1 MGKAL
6 NSAVF
11 PNMQGGPLEHTIAA
25 KAVAFKEAA
34 TDEFIEYQKQV
45 VANAKALAET
55 LQQGGLRLV
64 SGGTDNHMTLVD
76 VTPIKISGKQAEEA
90 LSKANI
96 VINRNAIPFD
106 TKPPRQASGIR
117 LGTPAIT
124 SRGMKVREAT
134 TVGRLIL
141 KVLTN
146 IGDPSV
152 EENVKHEI
160 LKLTS
165 SFPVP
170 GITS

>member
-1 MGKAL
+1 HRFDLISNQNYLVMIFNVVKNG
-6 NSAVF
+6 NHQF
-11 PNMQGGPLEHTIAA
+11 
-25 KAVAFKEAA
+25 
-34 TDEFIEYQKQV
+34 YQF
-45 VANAKALAET
+45 
-55 LQQGGLRLV
+55 
-64 SGGTDNHMTLVD
+64 
-76 VTPIKISGKQAEEA
+76 
-90 LSKANI
+90 
-96 VINRNAIPFD
+96 RNAIPFD

>member
-1 MGKAL
+1 
-6 NSAVF
+6 
-11 PNMQGGPLEHTIAA
+11 
-25 KAVAFKEAA
+25 
-34 TDEFIEYQKQV
+34 
-45 VANAKALAET
+45 
-55 LQQGGLRLV
+55 
-64 SGGTDNHMTLVD
+64 MTLVD
-76 VTPIKISGKQAEEA
+76 VTPIKISGKQAEES
-90 LSKANI
+90 LGKANI

-134 TVGRLIL
+134 NLGSLIL

-160 LKLTS
+160 LNLTS
-165 SFPVP
+165 RFPVP